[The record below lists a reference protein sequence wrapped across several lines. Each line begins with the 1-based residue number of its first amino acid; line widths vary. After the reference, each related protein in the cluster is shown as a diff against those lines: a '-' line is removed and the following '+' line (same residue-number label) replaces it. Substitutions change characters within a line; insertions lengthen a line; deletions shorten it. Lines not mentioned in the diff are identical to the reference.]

1 MCHPAPSHTL
11 ISMDARLNQSFSTR
25 SRQRGFTLV
34 EILVV
39 LAIVGI
45 LAAVSVDTLSKWRQN
60 NDAKQYVQN
69 FANDMNRTRTNAMM
83 SGTRYRIILTQPTV
97 YTIEKEVSVNSNT
110 WLAAG
115 IPPAASTSTQLS
127 NTGAKTFIFDTR
139 GFMTAFDAA
148 GAATFDTT
156 LTATLKNGSTRSVV
170 VTALGITKA
179 F

>member
-1 MCHPAPSHTL
+1 
-11 ISMDARLNQSFSTR
+11 MDARINTQFSAR

-45 LAAVSVDTLSKWRQN
+45 LAAIGIGALSKWRQN
-60 NDAKQYVQN
+60 NDARQYVQN
-69 FANDMNRTRTNAMM
+69 FANDMNRTRTTAMVT
-83 SGTRYRIILTQPTV
+83 GTRYRISLTLPTV
-97 YTIEKEVSVNSNT
+97 YTIEKEMPVNSNPWVST
-110 WLAAG
+110 G
-115 IPPAASTSTQLS
+115 IQPAVSTSTQLA

-148 GAATFDTT
+148 GAVTFDTT

-170 VTALGITKA
+170 VTALGTTKA